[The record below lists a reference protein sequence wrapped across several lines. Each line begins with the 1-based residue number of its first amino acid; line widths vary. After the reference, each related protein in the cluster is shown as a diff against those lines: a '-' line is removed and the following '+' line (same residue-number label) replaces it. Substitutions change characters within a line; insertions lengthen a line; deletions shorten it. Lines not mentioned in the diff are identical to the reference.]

1 MIIGFLILAV
11 LALASAIGVVV
22 AAHPV
27 HSALAL
33 IGNVVTLAVLY
44 LLLHAEFLAAAQII
58 VYAGAIM
65 VLFLFVVT
73 LLTAGKEEREL
84 PEELAGQ
91 RTWAGIFAVLV
102 GGGLAFAAVR
112 YSGGVGVQGAPP
124 AAFGNLATM
133 GRALWGPGFDYLAVL
148 ALMLLTATLGVM
160 VMNRP
165 ERRREPAG
173 STEPAAPPA
182 EAAAPPAAEP
192 PRAEAGGGGGR

>member
-1 MIIGFLILAV
+1 VLIGFLILAV

-44 LLLHAEFLAAAQII
+44 LLLNAEFLAAAQII

-91 RTWAGIFAVLV
+91 RLWAGIFAVLV
-102 GGGLAFAAVR
+102 GGGLAYAAVR
-112 YSGGVGVQGAPP
+112 YSGGVGVKGAPP
-124 AAFGNLATM
+124 KSFGDLGTI
-133 GRALWGPGFDYLAVL
+133 GQALWGPGFDYLAVL
-148 ALMLLTATLGVM
+148 ALMLLTAALGVM

-165 ERRREPAG
+165 ERRRESAG
-173 STEPAAPPA
+173 AAEPSAPPA
-182 EAAAPPAAEP
+182 DTPLPSEP

>member
-1 MIIGFLILAV
+1 VILGFVILAG

-102 GGGLAFAAVR
+102 GGGLAVFAVR
-112 YSGGVGVQGAPP
+112 YSGGVGVGGAPP
-124 AAFGNLATM
+124 ATFGNLATM

-148 ALMLLTATLGVM
+148 ALMLLTASLGVM

-165 ERRREPAG
+165 ERRREPA
-173 STEPAAPPA
+173 APPA
-182 EAAAPPAAEP
+182 SAEPPSPAAGPEGEP